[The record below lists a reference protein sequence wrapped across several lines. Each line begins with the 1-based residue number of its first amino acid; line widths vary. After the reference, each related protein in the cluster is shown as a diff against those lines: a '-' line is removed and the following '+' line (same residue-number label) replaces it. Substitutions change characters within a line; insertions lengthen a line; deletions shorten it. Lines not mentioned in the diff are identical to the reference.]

1 MFSGKAKKDKND
13 KSEDGSDGEDDDM
26 DEKEWCSVSSDSG
39 KAKVVHVQSSDKN
52 KGGKKTKEKKVKLAP
67 EEAKRIKEENSK
79 LVKTVKKVMSLLDSS
94 MKDANK
100 ATKSSNADQQFKN
113 EVWAAKEILK
123 NAKKVEKKY
132 KERTLEELSFEHTEE
147 TAKALKAQLDK
158 KATAILQ
165 IDSMLSGGFDPSQL
179 EQFAEAAKRR
189 KMDKENAQD
198 VS

>member
-1 MFSGKAKKDKND
+1 MTSLKMDQMARTTIWMRRSGAVSLQTVARPKWSMFRVLTRT
-13 KSEDGSDGEDDDM
+13 
-26 DEKEWCSVSSDSG
+26 KE
-39 KAKVVHVQSSDKN
+39 
-52 KGGKKTKEKKVKLAP
+52 GKKTKEKKVKLAP

-123 NAKKVEKKY
+123 NAKKVGKKY

-179 EQFAEAAKRR
+179 EQFAEAAKKR